1 MLAPAGGFR
10 QDRAVPPRRP
20 FFVMTASAL
29 SFALMAFAAKLA
41 CRRLPGDE
49 VAFVRFL
56 FMLLPL
62 VLVPGAWRGAWTFQR
77 LDLLLYRGIFG
88 GVAVLLYFL
97 AIAHVPV
104 GLATLLNYSSPIWS
118 VLFASIFLG
127 ERADRRLLLP
137 GALALAGLVLAAGVR
152 PGAGLRLGWWEA
164 GGFLSAILSGA
175 AVASIRA
182 ARRTEG
188 SWAIYASFTLF
199 GLLVSAPFALH
210 GFVAPN
216 RVEWILLAAV
226 GAASVMAQL
235 LMTWAYRWLSNL
247 QAGILAQLTVVVSLM
262 VGWAVLGDRLTAL
275 QWAGCG
281 LALGGVIA
289 VVALQS
295 VPRAV
300 E

>member
-1 MLAPAGGFR
+1 
-10 QDRAVPPRRP
+10 
-20 FFVMTASAL
+20 
-29 SFALMAFAAKLA
+29 
-41 CRRLPGDE
+41 
-49 VAFVRFL
+49 
-56 FMLLPL
+56 
-62 VLVPGAWRGAWTFQR
+62 
-77 LDLLLYRGIFG
+77 
-88 GVAVLLYFL
+88 VLLYFL
-97 AIAHVPV
+97 AIAHLPV

-118 VLFASIFLG
+118 VLFASTFLG

-137 GALALAGLVLAAGVR
+137 GGLALAGLVLAAGVR
-152 PGAGLRLGWWEA
+152 PGGLRLGGWEA

-175 AVASIRA
+175 AVAAIRA

-188 SWAIYASFTLF
+188 SWAIYTSFTLF
-199 GLLVSAPFALH
+199 GLLVSAPFAVH

-216 RVEWILLAAV
+216 RVEWVLLAAV

-235 LMTWAYRWLSNL
+235 LMTWAYRWLNNL
-247 QAGILAQLTVVVSLM
+247 QAGILAQLTVVVSLV

-275 QWAGCG
+275 QWVGCG

-289 VVALQS
+289 VVALRS